1 MAIRTRRLS
10 ILHHP
15 PLFRKETQNLA
26 LFLAIIFALL
36 ITIFFLYV
44 PKFQEVFGNMP
55 VPVEFWFLPMGFG
68 MGLIL
73 LDEGRKYALRRN
85 PRGFIAKIAW

>member
-1 MAIRTRRLS
+1 
-10 ILHHP
+10 
-15 PLFRKETQNLA
+15 
-26 LFLAIIFALL
+26 
-36 ITIFFLYV
+36 LYV

-55 VPVEFWFLPMGFG
+55 VPVEFWFLPMAFG